1 MAVPLLLSAGEL
13 AGRLGDPRLV
23 VADCRFLL
31 DDSAAG
37 ERAYLEAHASGAV
50 YAHLDRDL
58 SAPKTGSNGRHPLG
72 APDAMSEALGSLGI
86 SGDSR
91 VVAYDDVG
99 GGLAAAR
106 LWWMLRY
113 LGHDD
118 ASLIDGGWQAWLAA
132 GGPIRGGR
140 EALPPA
146 TFAGRA
152 RTEMALDA
160 DEVERV
166 ASDAAWRVVDSR
178 ALSRYRGDEE
188 PIDPVAGRIPGARHH
203 FWQDNLTPEF
213 RMRPLQEL
221 RGLFERV
228 LDGARPDHA
237 VFYCGSGVT
246 SAFQVFAMEV
256 AGLPG
261 SRLYPG
267 SWSEWCSDRSRP
279 VQRGA

>member
-58 SAPKTGSNGRHPLG
+58 SAPKTGSNGRHPLR
-72 APDAMSEALGSLGI
+72 APDAMSEALGGLGI
-86 SGDSR
+86 SGGSH

-146 TFAGRA
+146 TFTGRA

-160 DEVERV
+160 GEVERA

-203 FWQDNLTPEF
+203 FWQDNLTPGL
-213 RMRPLQEL
+213 RMRPRQEL

-228 LDGARPDHA
+228 LDGAPPDHA

-246 SAFQVFAMEV
+246 SAFQVFAMDV